1 MPRRPGQALRIGVA
15 ADSLTL
21 VRTARWWGEP
31 VSVLAE
37 QRVDASAGAGPAALA
52 GALAALL
59 DGQDVKGWP
68 VSFVVADELARLWE
82 VTPPPASAR
91 LADLQAAAALR
102 FFTLFG
108 ESPAAWQLEAAWDA
122 AHSFVAAALPRGLL
136 ALLCD
141 GARAHGLH
149 VVAIAPQ
156 FIAGWNQWRGALKP
170 GVWYGQVQGGV
181 LTLGVTEHKRLRA
194 VRAAA
199 VPASADGAWLGQHL
213 AREALRLECP
223 LPSRIALA
231 GQLPS
236 AWRHTASA
244 GPVVC
249 AALATER
256 DWSTGAHLATTGSA
270 A

>member
-15 ADSLTL
+15 ADTLTL

-37 QRVDASAGAGPAALA
+37 QRVDTGAGPAALA

-59 DGQDVKGWP
+59 GGHDIKGWP
-68 VSFVVADELARLWE
+68 VSFIVADDFARLWE
-82 VTPPPASAR
+82 VTPPPAAAR

-108 ESPAAWQLEAAWDA
+108 ESTAAWQLEAGWDA
-122 AHSFVAAALPRGLL
+122 THGFVAAALPRGLL

-149 VVAIAPQ
+149 VVGIAPQ

-170 GVWYGQVQGGV
+170 GMWYGQVHGGV
-181 LTLGVTEHKRLRA
+181 LTLGVTEHARLRA

-213 AREALRLECP
+213 AREALRLDCP
-223 LPSRIALA
+223 LPSRIALS
-231 GQLPS
+231 GQLPD

-249 AALATER
+249 AALAGAR
-256 DWSTGAHLATTGSA
+256 DWSAGAHLAPTGSTA
-270 A
+270 

>member
-1 MPRRPGQALRIGVA
+1 MRRRPGQALRIGVA
-15 ADSLTL
+15 ADTLTL

-31 VSVLAE
+31 ATVLAE
-37 QRVDASAGAGPAALA
+37 QHVGAGPAALA

-59 DGQDVKGWP
+59 DGQGVRGWP
-68 VSFVVADELARLWE
+68 VSFVVADDLARLWE

-102 FFTLFG
+102 FATLFG
-108 ESPAAWQLEAAWDA
+108 ESPSAWQLDAAWDA
-122 AHSFVAAALPRGLL
+122 VHGFVAAALPRGLL

-141 GARAHGLH
+141 GADAQGLH
-149 VVAIAPQ
+149 VVGIVPQ
-156 FIAGWNQWRGALKP
+156 FVAGWNQWRGALKP

-181 LTLGVTEHKRLRA
+181 LTLGVTEQARLRA
-194 VRAAA
+194 VRAVA
-199 VPASADGAWLGQHL
+199 VPEGADAAWLGQHL

-231 GQLPS
+231 GQLPP
-236 AWRHTASA
+236 AWRHAASA

-249 AALATER
+249 ATLAAARDRSSGAQLAL
-256 DWSTGAHLATTGSA
+256 TGSA